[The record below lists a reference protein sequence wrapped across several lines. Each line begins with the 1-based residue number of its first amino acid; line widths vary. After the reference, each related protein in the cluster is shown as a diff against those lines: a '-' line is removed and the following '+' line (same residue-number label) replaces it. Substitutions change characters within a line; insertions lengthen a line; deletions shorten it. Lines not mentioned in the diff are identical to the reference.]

1 MDIQLILLLLIVVI
15 VAVVAGNIISNFI
28 HKTDKTDLLNKT
40 DLKEE
45 INQIIRMYGVG
56 TVGVRS

>member
-28 HKTDKTDLLNKT
+28 HKKDKTDLVVEGKG
-40 DLKEE
+40 DSR
-45 INQIIRMYGVG
+45 IRQKSDVF
-56 TVGVRS
+56 RPPRKKN